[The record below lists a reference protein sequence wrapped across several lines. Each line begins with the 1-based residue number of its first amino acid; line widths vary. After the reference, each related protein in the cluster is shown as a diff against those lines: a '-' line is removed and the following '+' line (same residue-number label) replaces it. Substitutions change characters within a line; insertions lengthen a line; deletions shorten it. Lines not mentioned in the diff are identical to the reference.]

1 MCLLQS
7 AWDAKNGALSS
18 PLKEVGIL
26 EAVGV
31 NCRPIF
37 VTKVDGWRLPRLISS
52 LFLTQWLND
61 LFTCCKALAK
71 HGQKKNNLNFCH
83 CGSGL
88 LWIISERCKPYSI
101 PMWGVSSTNAMC
113 FLMSSICTSTRGQRK
128 LEKNTKEATTFFAQG
143 CISQMQ
149 STPQKTSF
157 FRLNFC
163 STFKVSSKIWDNL
176 QTLLDTRTQRGQPCW
191 KQVTSRFHHLGDSKV
206 ANFSPSN
213 LLSNH

>member
-1 MCLLQS
+1 MVHYHR
-7 AWDAKNGALSS
+7 
-18 PLKEVGIL
+18 PLKKLGFWKLLVWI
-26 EAVGV
+26 
-31 NCRPIF
+31 
-37 VTKVDGWRLPRLISS
+37 VDQSLSLRSMAEGCQGWFHHFFS
-52 LFLTQWLND
+52 LND
-61 LFTCCKALAK
+61 SMISLHVARRWPNTAR
-71 HGQKKNNLNFCH
+71 KKNNLNFCH

>member
-1 MCLLQS
+1 MVHYHR
-7 AWDAKNGALSS
+7 
-18 PLKEVGIL
+18 PLKKLGFWKLLVWI
-26 EAVGV
+26 
-31 NCRPIF
+31 
-37 VTKVDGWRLPRLISS
+37 VDQSLSLRSMAEGCQGWFHHFFS
-52 LFLTQWLND
+52 LND
-61 LFTCCKALAK
+61 LSSHVARRWPNTAR
-71 HGQKKNNLNFCH
+71 KKKLHLCH

-88 LWIISERCKPYSI
+88 RWIISERCKPYSI

-128 LEKNTKEATTFFAQG
+128 LEKPPRKQRRFSPRDALVR
-143 CISQMQ
+143 C
-149 STPQKTSF
+149 KTHPKKHRF

-191 KQVTSRFHHLGDSKV
+191 KQVTSRFHDLGDSKV
-206 ANFSPSN
+206 ANVSPSN